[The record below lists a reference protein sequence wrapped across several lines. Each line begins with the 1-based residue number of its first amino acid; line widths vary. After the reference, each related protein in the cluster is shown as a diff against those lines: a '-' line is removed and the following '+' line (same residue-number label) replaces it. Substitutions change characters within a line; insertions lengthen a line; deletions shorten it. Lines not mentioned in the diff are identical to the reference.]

1 MISIIFIALIMG
13 CGEIEQQQQS
23 VGVVDST
30 TYVNYLS
37 DDHFRTYGW
46 KGGRIVV
53 WGFAVTD
60 SGGFKDDYSLYLMH
74 KETIGR

>member
-1 MISIIFIALIMG
+1 MISIIFIALVIG
-13 CGEIEQQQQS
+13 CTEIKQQ
-23 VGVVDST
+23 GGIVDST

-46 KGGRIVV
+46 KGGRIVI

>member
-1 MISIIFIALIMG
+1 M
-13 CGEIEQQQQS
+13 
-23 VGVVDST
+23 DST

-46 KGGRIVV
+46 KGGRIVI